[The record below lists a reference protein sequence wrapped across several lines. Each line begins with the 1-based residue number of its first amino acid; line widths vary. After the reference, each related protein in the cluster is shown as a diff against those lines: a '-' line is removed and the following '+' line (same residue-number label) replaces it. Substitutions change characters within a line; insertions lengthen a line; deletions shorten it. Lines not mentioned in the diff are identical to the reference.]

1 MTSAICC
8 EKHPNDDCGRLK
20 AEMRLVPSLST
31 ALFISAVLASAVF
44 CASAQEESVKE
55 APSKGLSPRAAPT
68 EYQAHG
74 QAGMV
79 TIGAEFT
86 GHSVPTTEHT
96 FSAEEYVVV
105 EAGLFGSAGAHTK
118 LSRDDFSLRINGKK
132 NVLPS
137 EPYELVFKSLKDPE
151 WQPPAASEEPKASKG
166 GLTTGGGGGGQDTAP
181 PPPPKMP
188 FPLRRAM
195 EQQVQKAAML
205 EGDRPLPQAGLL
217 FFLYRGKVDGIKS
230 LELIYNGA
238 AGKATLTLQP

>member
-1 MTSAICC
+1 
-8 EKHPNDDCGRLK
+8 
-20 AEMRLVPSLST
+20 MRLAPSLST
-31 ALFISAVLASAVF
+31 ALFVSAVLASAVF
-44 CASAQEESVKE
+44 CVSAQEESVKE
-55 APSKGLSPRAAPT
+55 APGKGLSPRAAPT

-74 QAGMV
+74 QAGMI

-96 FSAEEYVVV
+96 FSTEDYVVV
-105 EAGLFGSAGAHTK
+105 EAGLFGSAGAHTT

-151 WQPPAASEEPKASKG
+151 WQPPAAPEESKGSKG
-166 GLTTGGGGGGQDTAP
+166 GLTTGGGGAQDSAP

-217 FFLYRGKVDGIKS
+217 FFPYRGKADGIKS
-230 LELIYNGA
+230 LELMYNGA
-238 AGKATLTLQP
+238 AGKATLTLEP